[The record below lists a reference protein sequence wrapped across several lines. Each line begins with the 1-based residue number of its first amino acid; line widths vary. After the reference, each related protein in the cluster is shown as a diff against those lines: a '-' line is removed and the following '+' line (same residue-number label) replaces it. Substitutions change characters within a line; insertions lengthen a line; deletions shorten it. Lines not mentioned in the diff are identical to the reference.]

1 MKVIGGHVGWVLMVS
16 FPLLLSTSC
25 ATIPKKGAD
34 SAVGYRQA
42 GLASWYGPGFHG
54 RKTSS
59 GEVFN
64 MYGFTAAHRTL
75 PLGTL
80 LNVKNRENGRAIQVK
95 VNDRGPFIRGRILD
109 LSYGAAKALDMIGSG
124 TVLVEI
130 RAVGREEASVRPERE
145 KGTQGYTVQVGAFVQ
160 EENALRLKTQLEK
173 DYRPVYIV
181 IAETEDR
188 RYYRVRVGRLQT
200 EDQADQLASKL
211 SKLESLE
218 TFVVRED

>member
-1 MKVIGGHVGWVLMVS
+1 MKVIGGHVGWVLMV
-16 FPLLLSTSC
+16 LLPILLFTSC
-25 ATIPKKGAD
+25 STIPRKGTD

-80 LNVKNRENGRAIQVK
+80 LNVKNRDNGRAVQVK

-109 LSYGAAKALDMIGSG
+109 LSYGAARALDMIGTG
-124 TVLVEI
+124 TAFVEI
-130 RAVGREEASVRPERE
+130 RAVGRKEALVRPASE
-145 KGTQGYTVQVGAFVQ
+145 KGPQGYTVQVGAFVQ
-160 EENALRLKTQLEK
+160 EENALRLKTHLEK

-181 IAETEDR
+181 IAETADR
-188 RYYRVRVGRLQT
+188 RYYRVRVGRLPT

-211 SKLESLE
+211 GRLERLE
-218 TFVVRED
+218 TFVLRED